1 MMKKSCRLLYII
13 SVILLFLSTIFSV
26 FMFYYSLYFRVS
38 CNIIHKPILYL
49 YPQEK
54 MNVSVTFDKEYLLET
69 TYPKF
74 GGSWD
79 VEVYPDGSIY
89 DKDGKYYYALYWD
102 EKNTNNVKFNEG
114 FYVEDDEAIEFL
126 EEKLSIIG
134 LNDRERNEFIMYW
147 LPILEKNKK
156 SLVYF
161 ELTEEKQKYNELKI
175 EPKPD
180 SLLRLTIHIKKVYRK
195 KDIKEQYLPTFNR
208 KGFIAVEWGGVEY

>member
-1 MMKKSCRLLYII
+1 
-13 SVILLFLSTIFSV
+13 
-26 FMFYYSLYFRVS
+26 
-38 CNIIHKPILYL
+38 
-49 YPQEK
+49 
-54 MNVSVTFDKEYLLET
+54 
-69 TYPKF
+69 
-74 GGSWD
+74 
-79 VEVYPDGSIY
+79 
-89 DKDGKYYYALYWD
+89 
-102 EKNTNNVKFNEG
+102 
-114 FYVEDDEAIEFL
+114 
-126 EEKLSIIG
+126 
-134 LNDRERNEFIMYW
+134 MYW

>member
-1 MMKKSCRLLYII
+1 MKKFNYEFLYKLSCKFLIFFTPF
-13 SVILLFLSTIFSV
+13 LFLSMYLSYRISGTI
-26 FMFYYSLYFRVS
+26 Y
-38 CNIIHKPILYL
+38 KPVLYL

-54 MNVSVTFDKEYLLET
+54 MNVSVNFDKEYLLET

-74 GGSWD
+74 NGSWD
-79 VEVYPDGSIY
+79 VEVFPDGSIY
-89 DKDGKYYYALYWD
+89 DKNGKYYYALYWD
-102 EKNTNNVKFNEG
+102 EKNTNNVNFDEG
-114 FYVEDDEAIEFL
+114 FYVEEDEAIEFL

-208 KGFIAVEWGGVEY
+208 EGFVAVEWGGVKY

>member
-1 MMKKSCRLLYII
+1 MKKFNYEFLYKLSCKFLIFFTPFLLLSMYLSYRI
-13 SVILLFLSTIFSV
+13 SGTI
-26 FMFYYSLYFRVS
+26 Y
-38 CNIIHKPILYL
+38 KPVLYL

-54 MNVSVTFDKEYLLET
+54 MNVSVNFDKEYLLET

-74 GGSWD
+74 NGSWD
-79 VEVYPDGSIY
+79 VEVFPDGSIY

-208 KGFIAVEWGGVEY
+208 KGFVAVEWGGVQY